1 MKKKVYRERRS
12 VLEEQTNPNSVI
24 DIVKKKTSKK
34 GIKRTK
40 KVDK

>member
-12 VLEEQTNPNSVI
+12 VLEEQTKPNSVI

-34 GIKRTK
+34 GVKRTK